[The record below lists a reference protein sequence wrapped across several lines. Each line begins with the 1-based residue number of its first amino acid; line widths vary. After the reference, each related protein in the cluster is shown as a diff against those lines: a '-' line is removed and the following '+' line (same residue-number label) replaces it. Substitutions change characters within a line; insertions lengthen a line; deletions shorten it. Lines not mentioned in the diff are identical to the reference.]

1 MLSSINNNYNTLAMP
16 GRTSAP
22 QAACN
27 CGHGADK
34 VELGSRNSEQP
45 APQPPAPQPPAPQPP
60 APQPP
65 APQPPAPQPPA
76 PQPPEPQPPAP
87 QPPANPTKKWCVMVY
102 SACDN
107 NLYRFMQTDLDEAER
122 VGSTDTMHVIAQ
134 TDHAPRGGTAQRIE
148 LVTDNTP
155 GLKAPVKEDLG
166 SYNMSAPESLA
177 SFVKWGMDNYP
188 AEHYMVIISD
198 HGDGWKG
205 AAQDWSHNGWMST
218 PDIESGLKMA
228 REQTG
233 KKIDVLG
240 FDACL
245 MASAEVAYQLKDE
258 VDYLV
263 ASQEVEGGA
272 GWEYNRVLSE
282 DTLKSLDKQLAVTR
296 FNMEPRDVATHLV
309 RVAEGNQDDLATM
322 SAIDTSKMPAVVKAL
337 DNFADAM
344 NTSAVAKEKFSSA
357 ADDTQ
362 GFYDYKDL
370 TDFANRVKDGVQGE
384 DCYLAGAAE
393 RVSRAIGNAVIA
405 EQHSDNYP
413 NAHGLSIELRDTDS
427 EQYSQLKLAQDTQWN
442 AAVSGMHS
450 KA

>member
-1 MLSSINNNYNTLAMP
+1 MNISSLSNNYNTLALP

-22 QAACN
+22 QAS
-27 CGHGADK
+27 CGCSGNADR
-34 VELGSRNSEQP
+34 VELGSRQGQEP
-45 APQPPAPQPPAPQPP
+45 APPAPQPPAPPPP
-60 APQPP
+60 APEPPP
-65 APQPPAPQPPA
+65 APGPQ
-76 PQPPEPQPPAP
+76 Q
-87 QPPANPTKKWCVMVY
+87 KKWCVMVY
-102 SACDN
+102 SASDN
-107 NLYRFMQTDLDEAER
+107 NLYRFMQSDLDEAER
-122 VGSTDTMHVIAQ
+122 VGSTETMHVIAQ
-134 TDHAPRGGTAQRIE
+134 TDHGPRNGTAQRIE
-148 LVTDNTP
+148 LVQDNTP
-155 GLKAPVKEDLG
+155 GLKAPIKEDLG

-188 AEHYMVIISD
+188 AEHYMLIISD

-218 PDIESGLKMA
+218 PDIESGLKQA

-245 MASAEVAYQLKDE
+245 MASAEVAHQLKDE
-258 VDYLV
+258 VDFLV

-296 FNMEPRDVATHLV
+296 FNMEPAAVASHIV

-344 NTSAVAKEKFSSA
+344 ATSQVSKEKFSTA
-357 ADDTQ
+357 ADETQ

-370 TDFANRVKDGVQGE
+370 TDFANKVKDSVQGE

-393 RVSRAIGNAVIA
+393 RLTRAVGNAVIA

-413 NAHGLSIELRDTDS
+413 NAHGMSIELSNTSGDD
-427 EQYSQLKLAQDTQWN
+427 YSRLKLAQDTQWN
-442 AAVSGMHS
+442 EAVTSMRS
-450 KA
+450 